1 MPSYVERYVV
11 TASRLQERLINA
23 PAAVSV
29 VASGAIE
36 SSAAQNYGDLLQTLP
51 GISVVQL
58 SARDINIA
66 SRAQNGALVTSQ
78 LALVDGR
85 TVYQDFFGFVSW
97 DLLPIQKSEID
108 QIEVIRG
115 PVSAVW
121 GANAMTGIVN
131 VITKSP
137 RQMEG
142 TTVAIGFGAIDR
154 SVEGSDLENGLLF
167 SLNATHAH
175 VVNDR
180 LAFKVSAGAFTQ
192 SAFARPTGVIA
203 NEFET
208 PYPAY
213 SNTGS
218 TQPKLDVRIDVD
230 MPGETPD
237 HTLIFAGGIAGNEGI
252 IHTGTGPFDI
262 QRGTFL
268 GYGKLNY
275 QRGNF
280 KLNVFTN
287 ILDGEAPALLVAD
300 ANGEPILFRFANRT
314 FDVEVS
320 DSRLL
325 GVKHLLNYGG
335 NFRHNSF
342 DLSLAPRGDNRDEF
356 GVYIQD
362 EIFFSE
368 RLSWLIGGRVDKF
381 DVLRRLVFS
390 PRTALLLKPT
400 PNHTL
405 RLSFNRAFRAPSF
418 FNNFLETE
426 FLSGID
432 LGALDPRLEGE
443 LFNFPVAALGSDTLN
458 EESLTAYEI
467 GYTGILGARTIV
479 SASYYVNN
487 TRDLILFT
495 QSGSYDSSHPPPG
508 WPLDPAIL
516 DVLVQRGIGLP
527 SELAFKNFER
537 VRDEGVELSVRTQVN
552 GFVNAFAS
560 YTWRREPKPFGFELT
575 ELNLPPSYHFNAGF
589 DFTYDRY
596 FGDVTASFV
605 DGGFWQDVLDV
616 RFHGPT
622 EPYAIVNAGFGVHWE
637 EGKLTTAV
645 KVTNL
650 TNAEVQHHVFG
661 DIIKRQIVG
670 ELRFHF

>member
-1 MPSYVERYVV
+1 MCQHVRRRSVLALFWLGGLFVL
-11 TASRLQERLINA
+11 ASRAGAYAQSQTSNEPPENREDEMLSYEEVVVVSVSKLQERLINA
-23 PAAVSV
+23 PAAVSI
-29 VASGAIE
+29 VAASTIE
-36 SSAAQNYGDLLQTLP
+36 SSAAQNYGDLLGKLP
-51 GISVVQL
+51 GINVVQL

-97 DLLPIQKSEID
+97 DLLPIQMSEIE

-142 TTVAIGFGAIDR
+142 TTMAIGFGAIDR
-154 SVEGSDLENGLLF
+154 SVEGSDLESGLLF
-167 SLNATHAH
+167 SLNATHAR

-180 LAFKVSAGAFTQ
+180 LAFKVSVGAFTQ
-192 SAFARPTGVIA
+192 SAFARPTGVID
-203 NEFET
+203 NGFET
-208 PYPAY
+208 PYPAFA
-213 SNTGS
+213 NQGS
-218 TQPKLDVRIDVD
+218 TQPKLDVRFDLD
-230 MPGETPD
+230 LPGETPN
-237 HTLIFAGGIAGNEGI
+237 HKLIFAGGIAGNEGI

-262 QRGTFL
+262 QASTFL

-314 FDVEVS
+314 FDVELS
-320 DSRLL
+320 DFRAL
-325 GVKHLLNYGG
+325 GDKHLLSYGG

-342 DLSLAPRGDNRDEF
+342 DLSLAPRADNRDEF

-362 EIFFSE
+362 EIFLSE
-368 RLSWLIGGRVDKF
+368 RLSWIIGGRVDKF
-381 DVLRRLVFS
+381 DVLRRVVFS
-390 PRTALLLKPT
+390 PRTALLLKPA

-418 FNNFLETE
+418 FNNFLDTV

-432 LGALDPRLEGE
+432 LGAIDPRLEGE
-443 LFNFPVAALGSDTLN
+443 LFNFPVAALGSETLN

-467 GYTGILGARTIV
+467 GYTGVLGARTIV

-487 TRDLILFT
+487 TRDLILVHAERKLYER
-495 QSGSYDSSHPPPG
+495 QSAARLAARPGHSGRARAARNWPPVR
-508 WPLDPAIL
+508 A
-516 DVLVQRGIGLP
+516 
-527 SELAFKNFER
+527 R
-537 VRDEGVELSVRTQVN
+537 VS
-552 GFVNAFAS
+552 
-560 YTWRREPKPFGFELT
+560 
-575 ELNLPPSYHFNAGF
+575 
-589 DFTYDRY
+589 
-596 FGDVTASFV
+596 
-605 DGGFWQDVLDV
+605 
-616 RFHGPT
+616 
-622 EPYAIVNAGFGVHWE
+622 
-637 EGKLTTAV
+637 
-645 KVTNL
+645 
-650 TNAEVQHHVFG
+650 
-661 DIIKRQIVG
+661 
-670 ELRFHF
+670 